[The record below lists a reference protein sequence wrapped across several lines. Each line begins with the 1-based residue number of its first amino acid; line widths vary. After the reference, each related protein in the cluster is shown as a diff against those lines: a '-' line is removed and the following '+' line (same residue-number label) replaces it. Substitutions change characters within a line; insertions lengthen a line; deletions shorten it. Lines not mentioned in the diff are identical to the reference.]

1 MLPKDEILHNKT
13 SLNYGQLQYSLFY
26 FENYFPVEN
35 RKSRAL
41 KWENQSANEL
51 VLDSLITSELLA

>member
-41 KWENQSANEL
+41 K
-51 VLDSLITSELLA
+51 